1 MFINTA
7 FSRLKLMN
15 HFVIENDITLKPLG
29 IAYAYLSSQTAVCR
43 FKEII
48 KKLGLTIVKY
58 RSSPLL
64 NISEDKGSKM
74 EDLTENFSSLSGG
87 SM

>member
-1 MFINTA
+1 
-7 FSRLKLMN
+7 MN

-43 FKEII
+43 IKEII

-64 NISEDKGSKM
+64 NISEDKVRKWKILLKILALCQEAQCEISVSI
-74 EDLTENFSSLSGG
+74 FICC
-87 SM
+87 

>member
-1 MFINTA
+1 
-7 FSRLKLMN
+7 MN

-29 IAYAYLSSQTAVCR
+29 IAYAYLSSQTAVR
-43 FKEII
+43 RIKEII

-64 NISEDKGSKM
+64 NISEKVRKWKILLKILALCQEAQCEISVSI
-74 EDLTENFSSLSGG
+74 FICC
-87 SM
+87 

>member
-1 MFINTA
+1 
-7 FSRLKLMN
+7 MN

-29 IAYAYLSSQTAVCR
+29 IAYAYLGSQTAVCR
-43 FKEII
+43 IKEII

-74 EDLTENFSSLSGG
+74 KILLKILALCQEAQCEISVSIFICC
-87 SM
+87 